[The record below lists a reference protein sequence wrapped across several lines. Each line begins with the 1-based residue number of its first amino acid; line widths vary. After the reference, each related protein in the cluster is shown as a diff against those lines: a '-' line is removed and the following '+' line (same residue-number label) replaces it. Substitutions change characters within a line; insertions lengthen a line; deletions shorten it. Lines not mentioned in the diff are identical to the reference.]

1 MRVSGSSSEAG
12 YFSLPILFR
21 NYDCYS
27 LFTIS
32 HSIHCVGKLDNFPKK
47 YIFKDFI
54 YLYERERQRMEGG
67 TEEEGQADSQLSVEP
82 DKGLDPRT
90 LRSRPELKSKVTQPN
105 EAP

>member
-1 MRVSGSSSEAG
+1 
-12 YFSLPILFR
+12 
-21 NYDCYS
+21 
-27 LFTIS
+27 
-32 HSIHCVGKLDNFPKK
+32 
-47 YIFKDFI
+47 
-54 YLYERERQRMEGG
+54 MEGG